1 MGQGTVQELQAE
13 IEHQYESGR
22 AGSRS
27 GATAAEE
34 LYPRWKD
41 CKIIKKD
48 SDRPVFTAL
57 GY

>member
-1 MGQGTVQELQAE
+1 MQELQAE